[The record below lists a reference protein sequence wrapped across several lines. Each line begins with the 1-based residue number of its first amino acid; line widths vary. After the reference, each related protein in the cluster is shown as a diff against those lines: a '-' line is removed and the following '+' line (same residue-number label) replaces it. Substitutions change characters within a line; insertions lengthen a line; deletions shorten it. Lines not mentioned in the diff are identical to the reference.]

1 MKTWKDI
8 TLRQFNKIQDLLQEI
23 DEYTTL
29 NIIDVIYDVD
39 SANMPAMEVMSK
51 YANSLDFLTTTIPT
65 NEKLKET
72 YTINNREYNSNI
84 NLTQMTTAQFVDY
97 QNYSKLNPVDISKC
111 LSVFVIPKGHTYNDG
126 YDLQQVQ
133 DDIKDLDMVTINTL
147 AFFFKKL
154 YVLLLEITLLCLTQE
169 TTQMTIPTQKKE
181 EILNQLKQIDLANLG
196 YSPTSSLFA
205 NQPTIH

>member
-29 NIIDVIYDVD
+29 NIIDVIYNVD
-39 SANMPAMEVMSK
+39 SADMPAMEVMNK
-51 YANSLDFLTTTIPT
+51 YAHSLDFLTTTIPT

-72 YTINNREYNSNI
+72 YTINQREYNSNI

-154 YVLLLEITLLCLTQE
+154 YVLLLEITLLCLIHE
-169 TTQMTIPTQKKE
+169 TTQMTIPTPKKE
-181 EILNQLKQIDLANLG
+181 EILRQLKQIDLANLG
-196 YSPTSSLFA
+196 YYPTSSLFA
-205 NQPTIH
+205 NLPTIH

>member
-29 NIIDVIYDVD
+29 NIIDVLYDVD
-39 SANMPAMEVMSK
+39 SADMPAMEVMNK
-51 YANSLDFLTTTIPT
+51 YAHSLDFLMTTIPT

-72 YTINNREYNSNI
+72 YTINQREYNSNI

-97 QNYSKLNPVDISKC
+97 QNYSKENPVDISKC
-111 LSVFVIPKGHTYNDG
+111 LSVFIIPKGHTYNDG
-126 YDLQQVQ
+126 YDLKQVQ
-133 DDIKDLDMVTINTL
+133 EDIKDLDMVTINTL

-154 YVLLLEITLLCLTQE
+154 YILLLETTLLCLTQDME
-169 TTQMTIPTQKKE
+169 KMNIPTQKKE
-181 EILNQLKQIDLANLG
+181 EILNQLKQIDLASLAS
-196 YSPTSSLFA
+196 SPTSSLFA
-205 NQPTIH
+205 NLPTTH

>member
-39 SANMPAMEVMSK
+39 SANLPAMEVMNK
-51 YANSLDFLTTTIPT
+51 YAHSLDFLMTTIPT
-65 NEKLKET
+65 NEKLKDV
-72 YTINNREYNSNI
+72 YIINQREYNSNI

-97 QNYSKLNPVDISKC
+97 QNYAKENPVDISKC
-111 LSVFVIPKGHTYNDG
+111 LSVFIIPKGHTYNDG
-126 YDLQQVQ
+126 YDLKQVQ

-154 YVLLLEITLLCLTQE
+154 YILLLEITLLCLTQD
-169 TTQMTIPTQKKE
+169 TTQMNIPTQKKE
-181 EILNQLKQIDLANLG
+181 EILNQLKQIDLASLAS
-196 YSPTSSLFA
+196 SPTSSPFA
-205 NQPTIH
+205 NLPTTH

>member
-39 SANMPAMEVMSK
+39 SANLPAMEVMNK
-51 YANSLDFLTTTIPT
+51 YAHSLDFLMTTIPT
-65 NEKLKET
+65 NEKLKDT
-72 YTINNREYNSNI
+72 YTINQREYNSNI

-97 QNYSKLNPVDISKC
+97 QNYSKENPVDISKC
-111 LSVFVIPKGHTYNDG
+111 LSVFIIPKGHTYNDG
-126 YDLQQVQ
+126 YDLKQVQ
-133 DDIKDLDMVTINTL
+133 EAIKDLDMVTINTL

-154 YVLLLEITLLCLTQE
+154 YILLLETTLLCLTQDME
-169 TTQMTIPTQKKE
+169 KMNIPTEKKE
-181 EILNQLKQIDLANLG
+181 EILNQLKQIDLASLAS
-196 YSPTSSLFA
+196 SPTSSLFA
-205 NQPTIH
+205 NLPTTH

>member
-29 NIIDVIYDVD
+29 NIIDVLYDVD
-39 SANMPAMEVMSK
+39 SADMPAMEVMNK
-51 YANSLDFLTTTIPT
+51 YAHSLDFLMTTIPT

-72 YTINNREYNSNI
+72 YIINQREYNSNI

-97 QNYSKLNPVDISKC
+97 QNYSKENPVDISKC
-111 LSVFVIPKGHTYNDG
+111 LSVFIIPKGHTYNDG
-126 YDLQQVQ
+126 YDLKQVQ

-147 AFFFKKL
+147 AFFFKKSF
-154 YVLLLEITLLCLTQE
+154 VLLLEITLLCLTQD
-169 TTQMTIPTQKKE
+169 TKKMNIPTQKKE
-181 EILNQLKQIDLANLG
+181 EILNLLKQIDLASLG

-205 NQPTIH
+205 NLPTIH

>member
-39 SANMPAMEVMSK
+39 SANLPAMEVMNK
-51 YANSLDFLTTTIPT
+51 YAHSLDFLMTTIPT
-65 NEKLKET
+65 NEKLKDT
-72 YTINNREYNSNI
+72 YTINQREYNSNI

-97 QNYSKLNPVDISKC
+97 QNYSKENPVDISKC
-111 LSVFVIPKGHTYNDG
+111 LSVFIIPKGHTYNDG
-126 YDLQQVQ
+126 YDLKQVQ
-133 DDIKDLDMVTINTL
+133 EDIKDLDMVTINTL

-154 YVLLLEITLLCLTQE
+154 YILLLETTLLCLTQDME
-169 TTQMTIPTQKKE
+169 KMNIPTEKKE
-181 EILNQLKQIDLANLG
+181 EILNQLKQIDLASLAS
-196 YSPTSSLFA
+196 SPTSYLFA
-205 NQPTIH
+205 NLPTTH

>member
-29 NIIDVIYDVD
+29 NIIDVIYNVD
-39 SANMPAMEVMSK
+39 SADMPAMEVMSK

-126 YDLQQVQ
+126 YDLKQVQ

-169 TTQMTIPTQKKE
+169 TTQMNIPTQKKE

-196 YSPTSSLFA
+196 YSHTSSLFA

>member
-39 SANMPAMEVMSK
+39 SANLPAMEVMNK
-51 YANSLDFLTTTIPT
+51 YAHSLDFLMTTIPT
-65 NEKLKET
+65 NEKLKEI
-72 YTINNREYNSNI
+72 YTINQREYNSNI

-97 QNYSKLNPVDISKC
+97 QNYSKENPVDISKC
-111 LSVFVIPKGHTYNDG
+111 LSVFIIPKGHTYNDG
-126 YDLQQVQ
+126 YDLKQVQ

-154 YVLLLEITLLCLTQE
+154 YILLLEITLLCLTQD
-169 TTQMTIPTQKKE
+169 TKKMNIPTEKKE
-181 EILNQLKQIDLANLG
+181 EILNQLKQIDLANLAS
-196 YSPTSSLFA
+196 SPTSSLFA
-205 NQPTIH
+205 NLPTIH

>member
-29 NIIDVIYDVD
+29 NIIDVLYDVD
-39 SANMPAMEVMSK
+39 SANMPAMEVMNK
-51 YANSLDFLTTTIPT
+51 YAHSLDFLMTTIPT
-65 NEKLKET
+65 NEKLKDV
-72 YTINNREYNSNI
+72 YIINQREYNSNI

-97 QNYSKLNPVDISKC
+97 QNYAKENPVDISKC
-111 LSVFVIPKGHTYNDG
+111 LSVFIIPKGHTYNDG
-126 YDLQQVQ
+126 YDLKQVQ

-154 YVLLLEITLLCLTQE
+154 YILLLEITLLCLTQD
-169 TTQMTIPTQKKE
+169 TTQMNIPTQKKE
-181 EILNQLKQIDLANLG
+181 EILNQLKQIDLASLAS
-196 YSPTSSLFA
+196 SPTSSPFA
-205 NQPTIH
+205 NLPTTH

>member
-29 NIIDVIYDVD
+29 NIIDVLYDVD
-39 SANMPAMEVMSK
+39 SADMPAMEVMNK
-51 YANSLDFLTTTIPT
+51 YAHSLDFLMTTIPT

-72 YTINNREYNSNI
+72 YTINQREYNSNI

-97 QNYSKLNPVDISKC
+97 QNYSKENPVDISKC
-111 LSVFVIPKGHTYNDG
+111 LSVFIIPAGHTYNDG
-126 YDLQQVQ
+126 YDLKQVQ

-147 AFFFKKL
+147 AFFFKKS
-154 YVLLLEITLLCLTQE
+154 YILLLEITLLCLTQD
-169 TTQMTIPTQKKE
+169 TKKMNIPTQKKE
-181 EILNQLKQIDLANLG
+181 EILNQLKQIDLASLAS
-196 YSPTSSLFA
+196 SPTSSLFA
-205 NQPTIH
+205 NLPTIH

>member
-29 NIIDVIYDVD
+29 NIIDVLYDVD
-39 SANMPAMEVMSK
+39 SANLPAMEVMNK
-51 YANSLDFLTTTIPT
+51 YAHSLDFLMTTIPT
-65 NEKLKET
+65 NEKLKDT
-72 YTINNREYNSNI
+72 YTINQREYNSNI

-97 QNYSKLNPVDISKC
+97 QNYSKENPVDISKC
-111 LSVFVIPKGHTYNDG
+111 LSVFIIPKGHTYNDG
-126 YDLQQVQ
+126 YDLKQVQ

-154 YVLLLEITLLCLTQE
+154 YILLLETTLLCLTQD
-169 TTQMTIPTQKKE
+169 MKKMNIPTEKKE
-181 EILNQLKQIDLANLG
+181 EILNQLKQIDLASLAP
-196 YSPTSSLFA
+196 SHTSSLFA
-205 NQPTIH
+205 NLPTTH

>member
-29 NIIDVIYDVD
+29 NIIDVLYDVD
-39 SANMPAMEVMSK
+39 SANMPAMEVMNK
-51 YANSLDFLTTTIPT
+51 YAHSLDFLMTTIPT
-65 NEKLKET
+65 NEKLKDT
-72 YTINNREYNSNI
+72 YTINQREYNSNI

-97 QNYSKLNPVDISKC
+97 QNYTKENPVDISKC
-111 LSVFVIPKGHTYNDG
+111 LSVFIIPNGHTYNDG
-126 YDLQQVQ
+126 YDLKQVQ

-154 YVLLLEITLLCLTQE
+154 YILLLETTLLCLTQE
-169 TTQMTIPTQKKE
+169 TTQMNIPIQKKE
-181 EILNQLKQIDLANLG
+181 EILNQLKQIDLSSLAS
-196 YSPTSSLFA
+196 SPTSSLFA
-205 NQPTIH
+205 NLPITH

>member
-39 SANMPAMEVMSK
+39 SANLPAMEVMNK
-51 YANSLDFLTTTIPT
+51 YAHSLDFLTTTIPT
-65 NEKLKET
+65 NEKINEI

-97 QNYSKLNPVDISKC
+97 QNYSKETPVDISKC
-111 LSVFVIPKGHTYNDG
+111 LSVFIIPKGHTYNDG
-126 YDLQQVQ
+126 YDLKQVQ

-154 YVLLLEITLLCLTQE
+154 YILLLEITLLCLTQD
-169 TTQMTIPTQKKE
+169 TKKMNIPTEKKE
-181 EILNQLKQIDLANLG
+181 EILNQLKQIDLANLAS
-196 YSPTSSLFA
+196 SPTSSLFA
-205 NQPTIH
+205 NLPTIH

>member
-39 SANMPAMEVMSK
+39 SANLPAMEVMNK
-51 YANSLDFLTTTIPT
+51 YAHSLDFLTTTIPT

-72 YTINNREYNSNI
+72 YTINQREYNSNI

-97 QNYSKLNPVDISKC
+97 QNYTKENPVDISKC
-111 LSVFVIPKGHTYNDG
+111 LSVFIIPKEHTYNDG
-126 YDLQQVQ
+126 YDLKQVQ

-154 YVLLLEITLLCLTQE
+154 YLLLLETTLLCLTQD
-169 TTQMTIPTQKKE
+169 TKKMNIPTEKKE
-181 EILNQLKQIDLANLG
+181 EILNQLKQIDLVNLAS
-196 YSPTSSLFA
+196 SPTSSLFA
-205 NQPTIH
+205 NLPTIH

>member
-29 NIIDVIYDVD
+29 NIIDVLYDVD
-39 SANMPAMEVMSK
+39 SANMPAMELMNK
-51 YANSLDFLTTTIPT
+51 YAHSLDFLTTTIPT
-65 NEKLKET
+65 NEKLKEN
-72 YTINNREYNSNI
+72 YTINQREYNSNI

-97 QNYSKLNPVDISKC
+97 QNYSKENPVDISKC
-111 LSVFVIPKGHTYNDG
+111 LSVFIIPKGHTYNDG
-126 YDLQQVQ
+126 YDLKQVQ

-154 YVLLLEITLLCLTQE
+154 FVLLLEITLLCLTQD
-169 TTQMTIPTQKKE
+169 TKKMQIPTEKKE
-181 EILNQLKQIDLANLG
+181 EILNQLKQIDLASLAS
-196 YSPTSSLFA
+196 SPTSSLFA
-205 NQPTIH
+205 NLPTIH

>member
-39 SANMPAMEVMSK
+39 SANLPAMEVMNK
-51 YANSLDFLTTTIPT
+51 YAHSLDFLMTTIPT
-65 NEKLKET
+65 NEKLKDV
-72 YTINNREYNSNI
+72 YTINQREYNSNI

-97 QNYSKLNPVDISKC
+97 QNYTKENPVDISKC
-111 LSVFVIPKGHTYNDG
+111 LSVFIIPKGHTYNDG
-126 YDLQQVQ
+126 YDLKQVQ
-133 DDIKDLDMVTINTL
+133 EDIKDLDMVTINTL

-154 YVLLLEITLLCLTQE
+154 YILLLETTLLCLTQE
-169 TTQMTIPTQKKE
+169 TTQMNIPTQKKE
-181 EILNQLKQIDLANLG
+181 EIMDQLKQIDLANLAS
-196 YSPTSSLFA
+196 SPTSSLFA
-205 NQPTIH
+205 NLPTTH

>member
-39 SANMPAMEVMSK
+39 SADMPAMEVMNK
-51 YANSLDFLTTTIPT
+51 YAHSLDFLMTTIPT

-72 YTINNREYNSNI
+72 YTINQREYNSNI

-97 QNYSKLNPVDISKC
+97 QNYSKENPVDISKC
-111 LSVFVIPKGHTYNDG
+111 LSVFIIPKGHTYNDG
-126 YDLQQVQ
+126 YDLKQVQ

-147 AFFFKKL
+147 AFFFKKS
-154 YVLLLEITLLCLTQE
+154 YILLLEITLLCLTQD
-169 TTQMTIPTQKKE
+169 TKKMNIPTEKKE
-181 EILNQLKQIDLANLG
+181 GILNQLKQIDLASLA
-196 YSPTSSLFA
+196 SSHTSSLFA
-205 NQPTIH
+205 NLPTIH

>member
-29 NIIDVIYDVD
+29 NIIDVLYDVD
-39 SANMPAMEVMSK
+39 SADMPAMEVMNK
-51 YANSLDFLTTTIPT
+51 YAHSLDFLMTTIPT

-72 YTINNREYNSNI
+72 YIINQREYNSNI

-97 QNYSKLNPVDISKC
+97 QNYSKENPVDISKC
-111 LSVFVIPKGHTYNDG
+111 LSVFIIPAGHTYNDG
-126 YDLQQVQ
+126 YDLKQVQ

-147 AFFFKKL
+147 AFFFKKS
-154 YVLLLEITLLCLTQE
+154 YILLLEITLLCLTQD
-169 TTQMTIPTQKKE
+169 TKKMNIPTQKKE
-181 EILNQLKQIDLANLG
+181 EILNQLKQIDLANLAS
-196 YSPTSSLFA
+196 SPTSSLFA
-205 NQPTIH
+205 NLPTIH

>member
-29 NIIDVIYDVD
+29 NLIDVLYDVD
-39 SANMPAMEVMSK
+39 SANMPAMEVMNK
-51 YANSLDFLTTTIPT
+51 YAHSLDFLTTTIPT

-72 YTINNREYNSNI
+72 YTINQREYNSNI

-97 QNYSKLNPVDISKC
+97 QNYTKENPVDISKC
-111 LSVFVIPKGHTYNDG
+111 LSVFIIPKGHTYNDG
-126 YDLQQVQ
+126 YDLKQVQ

-154 YVLLLEITLLCLTQE
+154 YILLLETTLLCLTQE
-169 TTQMTIPTQKKE
+169 TTQMNIPTQKKE
-181 EILNQLKQIDLANLG
+181 EILNQLKQIDLASLAS
-196 YSPTSSLFA
+196 SPTSSLFA
-205 NQPTIH
+205 NLPTIH

>member
-39 SANMPAMEVMSK
+39 SADMPAMEVMNK
-51 YANSLDFLTTTIPT
+51 YAHSLDFLMTTIPT

-72 YTINNREYNSNI
+72 YTINQREYNSNI

-97 QNYSKLNPVDISKC
+97 QNYSKENPVDISKC
-111 LSVFVIPKGHTYNDG
+111 LSVFIIPKGHTYNDG
-126 YDLQQVQ
+126 YDLKQVQ

-147 AFFFKKL
+147 AFFFKKS
-154 YVLLLEITLLCLTQE
+154 YILLLEITLLCLTQD
-169 TTQMTIPTQKKE
+169 TKKMNIPTQKKE
-181 EILNQLKQIDLANLG
+181 EIMNQLKQIDLANLG

-205 NQPTIH
+205 NLPTIH

>member
-29 NIIDVIYDVD
+29 NIIDVLYDVD
-39 SANMPAMEVMSK
+39 SANMPAMEVMNK
-51 YANSLDFLTTTIPT
+51 YAHSLDFLMTTIPT

-72 YTINNREYNSNI
+72 YTINQMEYNSNI

-97 QNYSKLNPVDISKC
+97 QNYSKENPVDISKC
-111 LSVFVIPKGHTYNDG
+111 LSVFIIPKGHTYNDG
-126 YDLQQVQ
+126 YDLKQVQ

-154 YVLLLEITLLCLTQE
+154 FVLLLEITLLCLTQD
-169 TTQMTIPTQKKE
+169 TKKMNIPTEKKE
-181 EILNQLKQIDLANLG
+181 EILNQLKQIDLASLAS
-196 YSPTSSLFA
+196 SPTSSLFA
-205 NQPTIH
+205 NLPTTH

>member
-29 NIIDVIYDVD
+29 NIIDVIYNVD
-39 SANMPAMEVMSK
+39 SADMPAMEVMNK
-51 YANSLDFLTTTIPT
+51 YAHSLDFLMTTIPT

-72 YTINNREYNSNI
+72 YTINQREYNSNI

-97 QNYSKLNPVDISKC
+97 QNYSKENPVDISKC
-111 LSVFVIPKGHTYNDG
+111 LSVFIIPKGHTYNDG
-126 YDLQQVQ
+126 YDLKQVQ

-147 AFFFKKL
+147 AFFFKKS
-154 YVLLLEITLLCLTQE
+154 YILLLETTLLCLTQD
-169 TTQMTIPTQKKE
+169 MKKMNIPTQKKE
-181 EILNQLKQIDLANLG
+181 EILNQLKQIDLANLAS
-196 YSPTSSLFA
+196 SPTSSLFA
-205 NQPTIH
+205 NLPTIH

>member
-39 SANMPAMEVMSK
+39 SADMPAMEVMNK
-51 YANSLDFLTTTIPT
+51 YAHSLDFLMTTIPT

-72 YTINNREYNSNI
+72 YTINQREYNSNI

-97 QNYSKLNPVDISKC
+97 QNYSKENPVDISKC
-111 LSVFVIPKGHTYNDG
+111 LSVFIIPKGHTYNDG
-126 YDLQQVQ
+126 YDLKQVQ

-147 AFFFKKL
+147 AFFFKKS
-154 YVLLLEITLLCLTQE
+154 YILLLEITLLCLTQD
-169 TTQMTIPTQKKE
+169 TKKMNIPTEKKE
-181 EILNQLKQIDLANLG
+181 EILNQLKQIDLASLAS
-196 YSPTSSLFA
+196 SPTSSLFA
-205 NQPTIH
+205 NLPTIH

>member
-29 NIIDVIYDVD
+29 NIIDVIYNVD
-39 SANMPAMEVMSK
+39 SADMPAMEVMNK
-51 YANSLDFLTTTIPT
+51 YAHSLDFLTTTIPT

-72 YTINNREYNSNI
+72 YTINQREYNSNI

-181 EILNQLKQIDLANLG
+181 EILRQLKQIDLANLE
-196 YSPTSSLFA
+196 YYPTSSLFA
-205 NQPTIH
+205 NLPTTH

>member
-29 NIIDVIYDVD
+29 NIIDVLYGVD
-39 SANMPAMEVMSK
+39 SADMPAMEVMNK
-51 YANSLDFLTTTIPT
+51 YAHSLDFLMTTIPT

-72 YTINNREYNSNI
+72 YTINQREYNSNI

-97 QNYSKLNPVDISKC
+97 QNYSKENPVDISKC
-111 LSVFVIPKGHTYNDG
+111 LSVFIIPKGHTYNDG
-126 YDLQQVQ
+126 YDLKQVQ

-147 AFFFKKL
+147 AFFFKKSF
-154 YVLLLEITLLCLTQE
+154 VLLLEITLLCLTQE
-169 TTQMTIPTQKKE
+169 TTQMNIPTEKKE
-181 EILNQLKQIDLANLG
+181 EIMNQLKQIDLANLAS
-196 YSPTSSLFA
+196 SPTSSLFA
-205 NQPTIH
+205 NLPTIH

>member
-29 NIIDVIYDVD
+29 NIIDVLYDVD
-39 SANMPAMEVMSK
+39 SANLPAMEVMNK
-51 YANSLDFLTTTIPT
+51 YAHSLDFLMTTIPT
-65 NEKLKET
+65 NEKLKDV
-72 YTINNREYNSNI
+72 YTINQREYNSNI

-97 QNYSKLNPVDISKC
+97 QNYSKENPVDISKC
-111 LSVFVIPKGHTYNDG
+111 LSVFIIPKGHTYNDG
-126 YDLQQVQ
+126 YDLKQVQ

-154 YVLLLEITLLCLTQE
+154 YILLLEITLLCLTQD
-169 TTQMTIPTQKKE
+169 TKKMNIPTQKKE
-181 EILNQLKQIDLANLG
+181 EILNQLKQIDLASLAS
-196 YSPTSSLFA
+196 SPTSSLFA
-205 NQPTIH
+205 NLPTIH